1 MGEVMATGT
10 AAMVP
15 AGPVSE
21 RTREYLAASKAPRT
35 VRAYRS
41 DLADFES
48 WCREQGRAPLPA
60 DPATV
65 ADYIA
70 AQAAQG
76 RSAATITR
84 RLSAISQAHRMAGY
98 ESPTHAQLVRS
109 TAAGIRRTIGTAP
122 RQARPVMV
130 DDLRAM
136 LAALPDD
143 LHGLRDRALL
153 LVGFAA
159 GMRRSELVAL
169 DVADV
174 AEEADGLRVTIR
186 RSKTDQE
193 GAGRE
198 VGIVRGRVPLTDPV
212 SAVREWRE
220 AAGITDG
227 ALFRSVDRH
236 GTVGERLSDK
246 GVARIVR
253 GSAVRAG
260 LDPERFSGHSLR
272 AGLAT
277 SAAAAGA
284 PETAIMRTTGHQST
298 AMVRRYIRAGN
309 LFTESASRF
318 LLAL

>member
-1 MGEVMATGT
+1 MGETITTGT
-10 AAMVP
+10 RAMVP

-41 DLADFES
+41 DLADFEA
-48 WCREQGRAPLPA
+48 WCAESGRAPLPA

-65 ADYIA
+65 ADYIS
-70 AQAAQG
+70 AQAEQG
-76 RSAATITR
+76 RTAATITR

-98 ESPTHAQLVRS
+98 ASPTHDQLVRS
-109 TAAGIRRTIGTAP
+109 TTAGIRRTIGTAP

-130 DDLRAM
+130 EDLRAM

-174 AEEADGLRVTIR
+174 AEEAEGLRVTIR

-193 GAGRE
+193 GVGRE

-212 SAVREWRE
+212 AAVREWRA
-220 AAGITDG
+220 AAGISDG
-227 ALFRSVDRH
+227 ALFRSVDR
-236 GTVGERLSDK
+236 GDRVGERLSDK

-253 GSAVRAG
+253 AAAIRAG
-260 LDPERFSGHSLR
+260 LDPERLSGHSLR

-284 PETAIMRTTGHQST
+284 PETAIMRTTGHRST